1 MKAVVFDEHG
11 SVDKLNY
18 TDFEE
23 PEVSSSE
30 VLVKVKACGI
40 NHLDIWVREGMP
52 GITIPLP
59 HILGCEI
66 SGEINKVG
74 HGVKGLSI
82 GQRVLIAPGIS
93 CGKCEYC
100 LSSNDSLCHE
110 FKIMGFQVN
119 GGYAEYAK
127 APAKNIITIPD
138 KLSFEEWAAVPLVF
152 LTAWNMLKT
161 RGGLSTGE
169 TVLIHAAG
177 SGIGSAA
184 IQIAKLSGAE
194 VITTV
199 GADRKVI
206 KAEGLGAD
214 HVINHAKEDFVDKV
228 NELTDGR
235 GVDLVFEHIG
245 PETWEKSLLCLKRGG
260 RLVTCGATS
269 GPTVN
274 FNLRLLF
281 SKQLSISGCYM
292 GSRRELISI
301 MRLIESGRLKPVVDS
316 VFPLVDAVSAQTKL
330 LDRKQFGKIV
340 LVPENET

>member
-1 MKAVVFDEHG
+1 
-11 SVDKLNY
+11 
-18 TDFEE
+18 
-23 PEVSSSE
+23 
-30 VLVKVKACGI
+30 
-40 NHLDIWVREGMP
+40 LDIWVREGIP
-52 GITIPLP
+52 GITITLP

-66 SGEINKVG
+66 SGEISKVG
-74 HGVKGLSI
+74 NAVKDLSV

-110 FKIMGFQVN
+110 FRIMGFQVN

-127 APAKNIITIPD
+127 APAGNIIPISD

-161 RGGLSTGE
+161 RGCLATGE

-184 IQIAKLSGAE
+184 IQIARLSGAE

-199 GADRKVI
+199 GADEKVM
-206 KAEGLGAD
+206 KAKELGAD
-214 HVINHAKEDFVDKV
+214 RVINYAKEDFADKV

-274 FNLRLLF
+274 FDLRFLF
-281 SKQLSISGCYM
+281 AKQLSVSGCYM
-292 GSRRELISI
+292 GSRRELITI
-301 MRLIESGRLKPVVDS
+301 MKLIESGKLKAIVDS
-316 VFPLVDAVSAQTKL
+316 VFPLEDAVTAQAKM

-340 LVPENET
+340 LVP

>member
-1 MKAVVFDEHG
+1 MKAVVFNEHG
-11 SVDKLNY
+11 SVDKLVY
-18 TDFEE
+18 TDFTE
-23 PEVSSSE
+23 PEISPSE
-30 VLVKVKACGI
+30 VLVKVNACGI
-40 NHLDIWVREGMP
+40 NHLDIWVREGIP

-59 HILGCEI
+59 HIPGCEI
-66 SGEINKVG
+66 TGEIAGVG
-74 HGVKGLSI
+74 SAVKGLSV
-82 GQRVLIAPGIS
+82 GQRVLIAPGIN
-93 CGKCEYC
+93 CGRCEYC

-110 FKIMGFQVN
+110 FRIMGFQVD

-127 APAKNIITIPD
+127 APAKNIIPISD

-161 RGGLSTGE
+161 SGGLATGE

-184 IQIAKLSGAE
+184 IQIAKLSGAD

-199 GADRKVI
+199 GNDEKLE
-206 KAEGLGAD
+206 KARELGAN
-214 HVINHAKEDFVDKV
+214 HVINHSKEDFADKV

-260 RLVTCGATS
+260 RIVTCGATS
-269 GPTVN
+269 GPTVS
-274 FNLRLLF
+274 FDLRFLF
-281 SKQLSISGCYM
+281 AKQLSISGCYM
-292 GSRRELISI
+292 GSRKEL
-301 MRLIESGRLKPVVDS
+301 MDVLKLIESGKLKPVVDS
-316 VFPLVDAVSAQTKL
+316 VFPLADASAAQTKM

-340 LVPENET
+340 LVP

>member
-1 MKAVVFDEHG
+1 MKATVFKEHG
-11 SVDKLNY
+11 SVDNLVY
-18 TDFEE
+18 TDFAE
-23 PEVSSSE
+23 PEISPSE

-40 NHLDIWVREGMP
+40 NHLDIWVREGIP
-52 GITIPLP
+52 GISIPLP

-66 SGEINKVG
+66 AGEIAGVG
-74 HGVKGLSI
+74 NTVKNLSI
-82 GQRVLIAPGIS
+82 GQRVLVSPGIS
-93 CGKCEYC
+93 CGKCEFC

-110 FKIMGFQVN
+110 FRIMGFQVN

-127 APAKNIITIPD
+127 APAENIIPISD

-161 RGGLSTGE
+161 RGELKTGQ

-184 IQIAKLSGAE
+184 IQIARLSGAD

-199 GADRKVI
+199 GSDEKRD
-206 KAEGLGAD
+206 KAMALGANY
-214 HVINHAKEDFVDKV
+214 VINHSKEDFADKV
-228 NELTDGR
+228 SEFTNGQ

-245 PETWEKSLLCLKRGG
+245 PETWEKSMLCLKRGG
-260 RLVTCGATS
+260 RIVTCGATS

-274 FNLRLLF
+274 FDLRFLF
-281 SKQLSISGCYM
+281 AKQLSISGCYM
-292 GSRRELISI
+292 GSRSELLEIRKL
-301 MRLIESGRLKPVVDS
+301 MESGRLKPVVDS
-316 VFPLVDAVSAQTKL
+316 VFPLKDAVAAQTKM

-340 LVPENET
+340 LVP

>member
-1 MKAVVFDEHG
+1 MKATVFKEHG
-11 SVDKLNY
+11 SVDKLVY
-18 TDFEE
+18 TDIAE
-23 PEVSSSE
+23 PEISSSE

-52 GITIPLP
+52 GVTLPLP

-66 SGEINKVG
+66 TGEIAG
-74 HGVKGLSI
+74 IGSAVKDLSI
-82 GQRVLIAPGIS
+82 GQRVLISPGIN

-127 APAKNIITIPD
+127 APVENIIPISD

-161 RGGLSTGE
+161 RGNLATGE

-184 IQIAKLSGAE
+184 IQIARLSGAD

-199 GADRKVI
+199 GSDGKLE
-206 KAEGLGAD
+206 KARELGAN
-214 HVINHAKEDFVDKV
+214 HVINHSKEDFADKV
-228 NELTDGR
+228 NEFTNGK

-245 PETWEKSLLCLKRGG
+245 PETWEKSMLCLKRGG
-260 RLVTCGATS
+260 RIVTCGATS
-269 GPTVN
+269 GPTVSLDIR
-274 FNLRLLF
+274 FLF
-281 SKQLSISGCYM
+281 AKQLSISGCYM
-292 GSRRELISI
+292 GSRSELLKILN
-301 MRLIESGRLKPVVDS
+301 LIESGRLKPVVDS
-316 VFPLVDAVSAQTKL
+316 VFPLEDAEAAQTKM

-340 LVPENET
+340 LVP

>member
-1 MKAVVFDEHG
+1 MKATVFKEHG
-11 SVDKLNY
+11 SVDKLVY
-18 TDFEE
+18 TDFAE
-23 PEVSSSE
+23 PEISSSE
-30 VLVKVKACGI
+30 VLVNVKACGI

-52 GITIPLP
+52 GVTLPLP

-66 SGEINKVG
+66 AGEIAGIGCEIKVRD
-74 HGVKGLSI
+74 LSI

-93 CGKCEYC
+93 CGKCEFC
-100 LSSNDSLCHE
+100 LSANDSLCHE

-127 APAKNIITIPD
+127 APVENIIPISD

-161 RGGLSTGE
+161 RGNLATGE

-184 IQIAKLSGAE
+184 IQIARLSGAD

-199 GADRKVI
+199 GSDGKLE
-206 KAEGLGAD
+206 KARELGAD
-214 HVINHAKEDFVDKV
+214 HVINHSKEDFADKV
-228 NELTDGR
+228 NEFTDGK

-245 PETWEKSLLCLKRGG
+245 PETWEKSMLCLKRGG
-260 RLVTCGATS
+260 RIVTCGATS
-269 GPTVN
+269 GPTVSLDIR
-274 FNLRLLF
+274 FLF
-281 SKQLSISGCYM
+281 AKQLSISGCYM
-292 GSRRELISI
+292 GSRSELLKI
-301 MRLIESGRLKPVVDS
+301 LELVESGRLKPVVDS
-316 VFPLVDAVSAQTKL
+316 VFPLKDAVAAQTKM

-340 LVPENET
+340 LVP

>member
-1 MKAVVFDEHG
+1 MKATVFKEHG
-11 SVDKLNY
+11 SVDKLVY
-18 TDFEE
+18 TDFTE
-23 PEVSSSE
+23 PEISSSE

-52 GITIPLP
+52 GVTLPLP

-66 SGEINKVG
+66 AGEIEGIGCEIKV
-74 HGVKGLSI
+74 KDLSI

-93 CGKCEYC
+93 CGKCEFC

-127 APAKNIITIPD
+127 APVENIIPISD
-138 KLSFEEWAAVPLVF
+138 KLSFEDWAAVPLVF

-161 RGGLSTGE
+161 RGNLATGE

-184 IQIAKLSGAE
+184 IQIARLSGAD

-199 GADRKVI
+199 GSDEKLE
-206 KAEGLGAD
+206 KARELGAN
-214 HVINHAKEDFVDKV
+214 HVINHSKEDFADKV
-228 NELTDGR
+228 NEFTDGK

-245 PETWEKSLLCLKRGG
+245 PETWEKSMLCLKRGG
-260 RLVTCGATS
+260 RIVTCGATS
-269 GPTVN
+269 GPTVILDIR
-274 FNLRLLF
+274 FLF
-281 SKQLSISGCYM
+281 AQQLSISGCYM
-292 GSRRELISI
+292 GSRSELLKILN
-301 MRLIESGRLKPVVDS
+301 LIESGRLKPVVDS
-316 VFPLVDAVSAQTKL
+316 VFPLEDAEAAQTKM

-340 LVPENET
+340 LVP

>member
-1 MKAVVFDEHG
+1 MKATVFKEHG
-11 SVDKLNY
+11 SVDKLVY
-18 TDFEE
+18 TDFAE
-23 PEVSSSE
+23 PEISSSE
-30 VLVKVKACGI
+30 VLVNVKACGI

-52 GITIPLP
+52 GVTLPLP

-66 SGEINKVG
+66 AGEIAGIGCEIKVRD
-74 HGVKGLSI
+74 LSI

-93 CGKCEYC
+93 CGKCEFC
-100 LSSNDSLCHE
+100 LSANDSLCHE

-127 APAKNIITIPD
+127 APVENIIPISD

-161 RGGLSTGE
+161 RGNLATGE

-184 IQIAKLSGAE
+184 IQIARLSGAD

-199 GADRKVI
+199 GSDGKRE
-206 KAEGLGAD
+206 KARELGAD
-214 HVINHAKEDFVDKV
+214 YVINHSKEDFTDKV
-228 NELTDGR
+228 NEFTDGK

-245 PETWEKSLLCLKRGG
+245 PETWEKSMLCLKRGG
-260 RLVTCGATS
+260 RIVTCGATS
-269 GPTVN
+269 GPTVSLDIR
-274 FNLRLLF
+274 FLF
-281 SKQLSISGCYM
+281 AKQLSISGCYT
-292 GSRRELISI
+292 GSRSELLKI
-301 MRLIESGRLKPVVDS
+301 LELVESGRLKPVVDS
-316 VFPLVDAVSAQTKL
+316 VFPLKDAVAAQTKM

-340 LVPENET
+340 LVP

>member
-1 MKAVVFDEHG
+1 MKAVVFNEHG
-11 SVDKLNY
+11 SVDKLVY
-18 TDFEE
+18 TDFAE
-23 PEVSSSE
+23 PEISPSE
-30 VLVKVKACGI
+30 VLVKVNACGI

-66 SGEINKVG
+66 TGEIAGVG
-74 HGVKGLSI
+74 SAVKGLSA

-93 CGKCEYC
+93 CGRCEYC

-110 FKIMGFQVN
+110 FRIMGFQVD

-127 APAKNIITIPD
+127 TPAENIIPISER
-138 KLSFEEWAAVPLVF
+138 LSFEEGAAVPLVF

-161 RGGLSTGE
+161 RGGLATGE

-184 IQIAKLSGAE
+184 IQIARLSGAE

-199 GADRKVI
+199 GNDEKLE
-206 KAEGLGAD
+206 KAKELGAD
-214 HVINHAKEDFVDKV
+214 HVINYSKEDFANKV
-228 NELTDGR
+228 NEFTDGR

-245 PETWEKSLLCLKRGG
+245 PETWEKSLSCLKRGG
-260 RLVTCGATS
+260 RIVTCGATS
-269 GPTVN
+269 GPTVS
-274 FNLRLLF
+274 FDLRFLF
-281 SKQLSISGCYM
+281 ARQLSISGCYM
-292 GSRRELISI
+292 GSRKEL
-301 MRLIESGRLKPVVDS
+301 MDVLRLIESGRLKPVVDS
-316 VFPLVDAVSAQTKL
+316 VFPLADAAAAQTKM

-340 LVPENET
+340 LVP

>member
-1 MKAVVFDEHG
+1 MKAVVFNEHG
-11 SVDKLNY
+11 NVDNLEY
-18 TDFEE
+18 TDFAE
-23 PEVSSSE
+23 PEVCSSE

-52 GITIPLP
+52 DITIPLP
-59 HILGCEI
+59 HILGCEVT
-66 SGEINKVG
+66 GEINKVG
-74 HGVKGLSI
+74 DAVKDLSI

-127 APAKNIITIPD
+127 APAGNIIPISDRLP
-138 KLSFEEWAAVPLVF
+138 FEEWAAVPLVF

-161 RGGLSTGE
+161 RGGLTTGD
-169 TVLIHAAG
+169 TVLVHAAG

-184 IQIAKLSGAE
+184 IQIARLSGAE

-199 GADRKVI
+199 GSDEKVM
-206 KAEGLGAD
+206 KAKELGAD
-214 HVINHAKEDFVDKV
+214 RVINYAREDFADKV
-228 NELTDGR
+228 NEFTDGR

-274 FNLRLLF
+274 FNLRFLF
-281 SKQLSISGCYM
+281 AKQLSISGCYM

-316 VFPLVDAVSAQTKL
+316 VFPLADAVAAQTRM

-340 LVPENET
+340 LVPE

>member
-1 MKAVVFDEHG
+1 MKATVFKEHG
-11 SVDKLNY
+11 SVDNLVY
-18 TDFEE
+18 TDFAE
-23 PEVSSSE
+23 PEISPSE

-40 NHLDIWVREGMP
+40 NHLDIWVREGIP

-66 SGEINKVG
+66 TGEIAGAGNA
-74 HGVKGLSI
+74 VKDLSI
-82 GQRVLIAPGIS
+82 GQRVLVSPGIS
-93 CGKCEYC
+93 CGKCEFC

-127 APAKNIITIPD
+127 ALAENIIPISD

-161 RGGLSTGE
+161 RGDLKTGQ

-184 IQIAKLSGAE
+184 IQIARLSGAD

-199 GADRKVI
+199 GSDEKRE
-206 KAEGLGAD
+206 KARELGANY
-214 HVINHAKEDFVDKV
+214 VINYSKEDFADKV
-228 NELTDGR
+228 SEFTDGQ

-245 PETWEKSLLCLKRGG
+245 PETWEKSMLCLKRGG
-260 RLVTCGATS
+260 RIVTCGATS

-274 FNLRLLF
+274 FDLRFLF
-281 SKQLSISGCYM
+281 AKQLSISGCYM
-292 GSRRELISI
+292 GSRRELLEIQK
-301 MRLIESGRLKPVVDS
+301 LIESGRLKPVVDS
-316 VFPLVDAVSAQTKL
+316 VFPFKDAVAAQTKM

-340 LVPENET
+340 LVP

>member
-1 MKAVVFDEHG
+1 MKATVFKEHG
-11 SVDKLNY
+11 SVDKLVY
-18 TDFEE
+18 TNFAD
-23 PEVSSSE
+23 PEISPSE

-40 NHLDIWVREGMP
+40 NHLDIWVREGLP
-52 GITIPLP
+52 GVTLPLP

-66 SGEINKVG
+66 AGEIAGIGSEIK
-74 HGVKGLSI
+74 VKGLSI

-93 CGKCEYC
+93 CGKCEFC

-110 FKIMGFQVN
+110 FRIMGFQVN

-127 APAKNIITIPD
+127 APAENIIPVSD

-161 RGGLSTGE
+161 RGNLTTGE

-184 IQIAKLSGAE
+184 IQIARLSGAA

-199 GADRKVI
+199 GSDKKLEQAR
-206 KAEGLGAD
+206 ELGAD
-214 HVINHAKEDFVDKV
+214 LVINHSKEDFADKV
-228 NELTDGR
+228 NEFTDGK

-245 PETWEKSLLCLKRGG
+245 PDTWEKSMLCLKRGG
-260 RLVTCGATS
+260 RIVTCGATS
-269 GPTVN
+269 GQTVSLDIR
-274 FNLRLLF
+274 FLF
-281 SKQLSISGCYM
+281 AKQLSISGCYM
-292 GSRRELISI
+292 GSRSELLKVL
-301 MRLIESGRLKPVVDS
+301 RLIESGKLKPVVDS
-316 VFPLVDAVSAQTKL
+316 VYPLKDALIAQTKM

-340 LVPENET
+340 LVP

>member
-1 MKAVVFDEHG
+1 MKATVFKEHG
-11 SVDKLNY
+11 SVDKLVY
-18 TDFEE
+18 TDFAE
-23 PEVSSSE
+23 PEISSSE

-52 GITIPLP
+52 GVSLPLP

-66 SGEINKVG
+66 AGEIAGIGCEVKV
-74 HGVKGLSI
+74 KDLSI

-93 CGKCEYC
+93 CGKCEFC

-110 FKIMGFQVN
+110 FRIMGFQVN

-127 APAKNIITIPD
+127 APAENIIPISD
-138 KLSFEEWAAVPLVF
+138 KLPFEEWAAVPLVF

-161 RGGLSTGE
+161 RGDLATGE

-184 IQIAKLSGAE
+184 IQIARLSGAD

-199 GADRKVI
+199 GSDRKLE
-206 KAEGLGAD
+206 KARELGAD
-214 HVINHAKEDFVDKV
+214 HVINHSKEDFADKV
-228 NELTDGR
+228 NEFTDGK

-245 PETWEKSLLCLKRGG
+245 PETWEKSMLCLKQGG
-260 RLVTCGATS
+260 RIVTCGATS
-269 GPTVN
+269 GPTVS
-274 FNLRLLF
+274 FDIRFLF
-281 SKQLSISGCYM
+281 AKQLSISGCYM
-292 GSRRELISI
+292 GSRSELLKILK
-301 MRLIESGRLKPVVDS
+301 LIESGRLKPVVDS
-316 VFPLVDAVSAQTKL
+316 TFPLEDAVAAQTKM

-340 LVPENET
+340 LVP